1 VTATRLRLALAV
13 WRGDLGGAE
22 TVQTMLAREWRRAGV
37 EVTVVSITEA
47 GPLAA
52 RLAEFRVP
60 YRALG
65 FGQGNRV
72 LRAPRRFARGIAEAG
87 PDGVVL
93 VDSGYLAA
101 VLRAGGYRG
110 RIVDAEHG
118 KLLTIA
124 GKPRPLRWKDAVER
138 AVGAPFRAVDV
149 GVSDY
154 LVAEM
159 LRHPHASRVE
169 RIYNGI
175 DLELFSPPP
184 EPRPEGGPVVVGAAA
199 RLVPGK
205 GVDDLLEAAAL
216 LRGEGVVFRIA
227 GDGPLRSALEQLAD
241 RAGLG
246 DTVQFLGRV
255 PAMPEFWRSLD
266 VAVVPSNQWIESF
279 SMSTL
284 EAMAC
289 GLPVVGTN
297 AGGIPEVL
305 ADTGT
310 TVPRGTPREL
320 ANAIRRYAADAE
332 LRRRDGAAAHER
344 AQGFAIETAAARYL
358 ELFTAAA

>member
-1 VTATRLRLALAV
+1 MRTSGARALDAPSPATATRLRLALAV

-22 TVQTMLAREWRRAGV
+22 TVQTMLAREWRKAGV
-37 EVTVVSITEA
+37 DVTVVSITEA

-52 RLAEFRVP
+52 RLAQFRVP
-60 YRALG
+60 YQALG

-87 PDGVVL
+87 ADGVVL

-110 RIVDAEHG
+110 TIVDAEHG

-124 GKPRPLRWKDAVER
+124 GKSRLLRWKDTAER
-138 AVGAPFRAVDV
+138 AVGAPFRSVDV

-159 LRHPHASRVE
+159 LRHPHAKRVE

-175 DLELFSPPP
+175 DLELFSPAP
-184 EPRPEGGPVVVGAAA
+184 EPRPAGGTVVIGTAA
-199 RLVPGK
+199 RLVAGK
-205 GVDDLLEAAAL
+205 GIDDLLEAAAL
-216 LRGEGVVFRIA
+216 LRDADVRFLIA
-227 GDGPLRSALEQLAD
+227 GDGPLRSGLEPLAD
-241 RAGLG
+241 RAGLR
-246 DTVQFLGRV
+246 DSVEFLGRV

-266 VAVVPSNQWIESF
+266 VGVVPSNQWIESF

-284 EAMAC
+284 
-289 GLPVVGTN
+289 
-297 AGGIPEVL
+297 
-305 ADTGT
+305 
-310 TVPRGTPREL
+310 
-320 ANAIRRYAADAE
+320 
-332 LRRRDGAAAHER
+332 
-344 AQGFAIETAAARYL
+344 
-358 ELFTAAA
+358 